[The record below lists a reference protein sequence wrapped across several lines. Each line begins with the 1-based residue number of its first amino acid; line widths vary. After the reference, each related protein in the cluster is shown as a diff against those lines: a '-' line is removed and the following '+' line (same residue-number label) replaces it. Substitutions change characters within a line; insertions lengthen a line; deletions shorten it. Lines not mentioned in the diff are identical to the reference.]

1 MADQQ
6 LKIRIDAIDNAS
18 KALIEVKNQ
27 LKGLGKTT
35 DDIST
40 SFFTLKNAILAFA
53 TGATIN
59 GVINQTKKFQ
69 DLQTTLSRVTGSV
82 ENGTQV
88 LNFLIDTTRKST
100 FNVQDLANAYITL
113 STAGI
118 APTERLLKIFT
129 DTASAST
136 DQIDTLNDLTRLFAK
151 GVQGGLGIQALTQL
165 VSKGIPA
172 FKILENEL
180 GLSRDGIEKF
190 AETTRGANR
199 ILEALLNGLEKSFS
213 GATEA
218 RAGNLSTAISRLGKE
233 TDLVLLKIG
242 DQGLTKSVNDLAD
255 AFASLTKEGDP
266 LLQFLGSLTSFFA
279 DATTGFIKFSQD
291 VAKAI
296 KQTIGEEIRDVN
308 RAFDLLLGKTSKA
321 KTSVSGTFTSPT
333 EITGISTGLPKTE
346 AQPQPLLDL
355 QVVLKRVIE
364 DNQNKIDRIND
375 SFSTTKGLTK
385 TITETLNAGIGDFS
399 QKLAESIVLGKELSD
414 VFRSL
419 TQSLL
424 VSILKQAIELI
435 ARETLL
441 YFWKQLQTSELF
453 KQLAVEKQITAEKIQ
468 QASITSASGGG
479 GFLSTLFNIGA
490 SLFTGGAGGG
500 FNPDIGGIPDTYV
513 GMAEGG
519 AVRGGMPITVGE
531 RGRELFIPSTN
542 GTIIPNHSLGGGT
555 NITFNIQA
563 NDVRGIRE
571 LLIDNRATIINL
583 VNQGANAKGKSNIV

>member
-27 LKGLGKTT
+27 LKGLSTT
-35 DDIST
+35 SDAVST
-40 SFFTLKNAILAFA
+40 SFLSLKNVVLGFV

-88 LNFLIDTTRKST
+88 LNYLIDSTRKST
-100 FNVQDLANAYITL
+100 FSVQDLANAYITL

-118 APTERLLKIFT
+118 TPTERILKIFT

-136 DQIDTLNDLTRLFAK
+136 DQLDTLNDLTRLFAK
-151 GVQGGLGIQALTQL
+151 GVQGGLGLQALNQL

-180 GLSRDGIEKF
+180 GLSKDGIEKF
-190 AETTRGANR
+190 AETTRGANK
-199 ILEALLNGLEKSFS
+199 ILDALLNGLEKSFS

-218 RAGNLSTAISRLGKE
+218 RANNLSVALSRIGKE
-233 TDLVLLKIG
+233 ADIALLNVGKN
-242 DQGLTKSVNDLAD
+242 GLTQGVNDLAD
-255 AFASLTKEGDP
+255 ALATLNREGEP
-266 LLQFLGSLTSFFA
+266 LLKFFGGLSEFILTTASGALLVFNNILKDLRKEYNQFANEYTKLYNKI
-279 DATTGFIKFSQD
+279 TGKKIPLN
-291 VAKAI
+291 V
-296 KQTIGEEIRDVN
+296 E
-308 RAFDLLLGKTSKA
+308 
-321 KTSVSGTFTSPT
+321 GTFTSPT
-333 EITGISTGLPKTE
+333 EVTGVSTGLPKTE
-346 AQPQPLLDL
+346 ETTKPLLDL

-375 SFSTTKGLTK
+375 SFTTTQGLTK

-414 VFRSL
+414 VFRSI
-419 TQSLL
+419 TQNLL

-441 YFWKQLQTSELF
+441 YFWKQLQTTELF
-453 KQLAVEKQITAEKIQ
+453 RQLAVEKQITAEKIA
-468 QASITSASGGG
+468 QASVTSSSGGG
-479 GFLSTLFNIGA
+479 FFNTLVSFGTK
-490 SLFTGGAGGG
+490 LFSGS
-500 FNPDIGGIPDTYV
+500 PDITATEGSF
-513 GMAEGG
+513 AEGG
-519 AVRGGMPITVGE
+519 SVRGGMPITVGE

-542 GTIIPNHSLGGGT
+542 GTIIPNHNLNSGM

-563 NDVRGIRE
+563 NDVRGIKE